1 MLNFMC
7 PALFNF
13 IDSKLIQV
21 MHFHIKNNS
30 INDFFFI
37 RRNISMKDVT
47 GATLLVA
54 GAEAIATATALMQL

>member
-30 INDFFFI
+30 INDFFI

-54 GAEAIATATALMQL
+54 GAEAIATETALMQL